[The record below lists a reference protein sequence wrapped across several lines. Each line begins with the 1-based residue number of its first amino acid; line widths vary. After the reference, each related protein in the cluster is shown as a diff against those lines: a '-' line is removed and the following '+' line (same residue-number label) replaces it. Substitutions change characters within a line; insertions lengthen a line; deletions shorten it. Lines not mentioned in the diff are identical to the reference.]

1 MKKWKP
7 MIDVLTRKTFISA
20 VIVGGILILNAC
32 RDQQDTAVDQ
42 QPVRPVKLLKIGDV
56 GSDQRLKMPGT
67 VRAADRVDLA
77 FQVPGRLIEMP
88 FKEGQAVKKGD
99 LLARLDPRDYETG
112 LRNATGTLAKA
123 KLEYDIAEYH
133 RYVSVKEKEAGAVSD
148 SVLSLKKAAE
158 NVSKADLQSAQAGV
172 DAARDQLVYTYLRA
186 PFNGVLAKR
195 YVDNYQE
202 VQAKQ
207 TIISL
212 QNTTAIEL
220 LIDVPELLVAPER
233 RIPRAHAEFASAPGK
248 RFELT
253 VKEFATQADPMTQT
267 YQVVLVMPS
276 PSGIRILPGMTANV
290 IFDLSDTDVA
300 DTGISIP
307 AIAVIADT
315 AGKPFVWAIDDKTMQ
330 VQRRSVTTGALTGN
344 DNIRITAGL
353 DLGETIAIS
362 GVSMLRD
369 GQVVRTFDNR

>member
-1 MKKWKP
+1 M
-7 MIDVLTRKTFISA
+7 SA
-20 VIVGGILILNAC
+20 FIVGGILILNAC
-32 RDQQDTAVDQ
+32 REEPETKTSEQS
-42 QPVRPVKLLKIGDV
+42 VRPVKVLKIGNV
-56 GSDQRLKMPGT
+56 SSDQTLKMPST
-67 VRAADRVDLA
+67 VRASDRVDLA

-88 FKEGQAVKKGD
+88 VKEGQAVKKGD
-99 LLARLDPRDYETG
+99 LLARLDPRDYETN
-112 LRNATGTLAKA
+112 LRNATGTLAKAKA

-172 DAARDQLVYTYLRA
+172 DAARDQLAYSYLRA
-186 PFNGVLAKR
+186 PFAGVLAKR

-248 RFELT
+248 LFELT

-276 PSGIRILPGMTANV
+276 PRGIRILPGMTANV

-300 DTGISIP
+300 DTEISIP
-307 AIAVIADT
+307 AIAVTADT
-315 AGKPFVWAIDDKTMQ
+315 AGKPFVWVIDDKTMQ

-353 DLGETIAIS
+353 KPGETIAIS

-369 GQVVRTFDNR
+369 GQVVRAFDNR